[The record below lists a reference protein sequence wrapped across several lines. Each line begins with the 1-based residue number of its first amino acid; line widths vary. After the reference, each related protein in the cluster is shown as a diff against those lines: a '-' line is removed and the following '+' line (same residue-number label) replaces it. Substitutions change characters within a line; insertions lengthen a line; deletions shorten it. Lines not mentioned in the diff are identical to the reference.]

1 MWETGRE
8 SPKASCSYLGGR
20 CAVYSKRT
28 ELWRDS
34 WGIICYVFG
43 AEELDMNESTIH
55 IKSRMQRCLET
66 HLRHLDREV
75 DGLWEDGL

>member
-1 MWETGRE
+1 
-8 SPKASCSYLGGR
+8 
-20 CAVYSKRT
+20 
-28 ELWRDS
+28 
-34 WGIICYVFG
+34 
-43 AEELDMNESTIH
+43 MNESTIH